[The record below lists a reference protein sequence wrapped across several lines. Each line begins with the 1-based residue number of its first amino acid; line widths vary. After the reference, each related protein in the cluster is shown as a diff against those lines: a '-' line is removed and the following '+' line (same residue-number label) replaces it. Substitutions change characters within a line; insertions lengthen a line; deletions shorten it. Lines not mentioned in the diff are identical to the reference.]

1 LFINLQNRQERLRFE
16 RNPGEL
22 VQTLRAEPSIE
33 TVLIDE
39 IQKVPEILD
48 DIQLLYDENPGKFS
62 FILTG
67 SSSRKLRSSSANLL
81 PGRAHQYHLFPL
93 VLAERKGAKTSEVLP
108 LSQEKEFHPG
118 FPAAKIEDILIYGN
132 LPGIVQ
138 EKEDTR
144 RATLESYAEIYLEE
158 EIRREALVRNI
169 GHFSRFLQSAALEA
183 GQLMNL
189 TNISNQTHVPVATIR
204 SFYEILADT
213 YTGYWLMPY
222 TKRARKRLLTTPMFF
237 FFDTGVRNA
246 LAGIPID
253 KQILSVQAGT
263 LFQQWATMEL
273 WHRCGYLGRTHRL
286 YFWRTVSGAEVDIV
300 LETPGETIPIE
311 VKWTDNPR
319 EADARH
325 LMTFINLHP
334 ERAKRGF
341 IVCRVPRRLQ
351 LTEKVTALP
360 WQEL

>member
-118 FPAAKIEDILIYGN
+118 FPAAKIEDILIS
-132 LPGIVQ
+132 
-138 EKEDTR
+138 K
-144 RATLESYAEIYLEE
+144 YL
-158 EIRREALVRNI
+158 
-169 GHFSRFLQSAALEA
+169 Q
-183 GQLMNL
+183 
-189 TNISNQTHVPVATIR
+189 
-204 SFYEILADT
+204 
-213 YTGYWLMPY
+213 
-222 TKRARKRLLTTPMFF
+222 
-237 FFDTGVRNA
+237 
-246 LAGIPID
+246 
-253 KQILSVQAGT
+253 
-263 LFQQWATMEL
+263 
-273 WHRCGYLGRTHRL
+273 
-286 YFWRTVSGAEVDIV
+286 
-300 LETPGETIPIE
+300 
-311 VKWTDNPR
+311 
-319 EADARH
+319 
-325 LMTFINLHP
+325 
-334 ERAKRGF
+334 
-341 IVCRVPRRLQ
+341 
-351 LTEKVTALP
+351 
-360 WQEL
+360 